1 MRIENVIWTVA
12 SHSVDVAEG
21 TTRLVTFAVLTGPC
35 PLLFFHAFHRIIFV
49 ELLLYGGGTESL
61 GRSTSTATAYGTVV
75 QKDHLNLRLFGF

>member
-12 SHSVDVAEG
+12 GHSVDVAEG

-49 ELLLYGGGTESL
+49 ELLLYG
-61 GRSTSTATAYGTVV
+61 
-75 QKDHLNLRLFGF
+75 